1 MAEYRDKLIEEY
13 INAPFAVGEWVMVA
27 RGLFSAYTNNPE
39 RKVSAK
45 IIEVLPNEQYKVKLN
60 DNDSYGYPKDS
71 MIRVIGKKDIF
82 KDTFK
87 VGHNP
92 FKNLD
97 FWKKFERLEYD
108 LNGILLNCGIY
119 AIDET
124 YRKKTYV
131 IDGVEVPELNY
142 NPYVYDKDGNK
153 LYYQRD
159 YVWTLED
166 EQLFIES
173 IYNGIECGK
182 IVLREHSWETVESRI
197 KNGETQD
204 IAFKDVIDG
213 KQRLHT
219 LKRFVNDEFKDLS
232 GHYYS
237 DLSEKAKREFENSR
251 CLTYLSL
258 SQNATDEEVIKTFLM
273 VNFAGKPMSQE
284 HLDYVQKI
292 NDKISS

>member
-13 INAPFAVGEWVMVA
+13 TNAPFVVGESVMVA

-71 MIRVIGKKDIF
+71 MIRVIDKKDIS

-97 FWKKFERLEYD
+97 FWKKFERLEFD
-108 LNGILLNCGIY
+108 LSGILLNCGIY

-124 YRKKTYV
+124 YRKKSYV

-251 CLTYLSL
+251 CLTYLRL

>member
-1 MAEYRDKLIEEY
+1 MAEYKDKLIEEY
-13 INAPFAVGEWVMVA
+13 INSPFVVGEWVMVA
-27 RGLFSAYTNNPE
+27 HGLFSAYSNNPE

-60 DNDSYGYPKDS
+60 DSDSYGYPKDS
-71 MIRVIGKKDIF
+71 MIKVIDKKDIF

-97 FWKKFERLEYD
+97 FWKKFKRLEFD
-108 LNGILLNCGIY
+108 LSGILLNCGIY

-124 YRKKTYV
+124 YRKKAYV

-237 DLSEKAKREFENSR
+237 DLSEKSKREFENSR
-251 CLTYLSL
+251 CLTYLRL